1 MNYVIEFQNNL
12 QMKGNILFKLVLN
25 LIVLFNYTN
34 IISQSNTE
42 IFLLDIK
49 FKLDKI
55 EIYNVKKISNNKG
68 YNNQPIFVSN
78 DKILFTSERNLQNDI
93 VQYDSSEN
101 SLKYLTNTLTSEYSP
116 IRYKKNKVT
125 AVSLDKKGEQYL
137 RIYNVKD
144 NTFKIPFTDKIVG
157 YYNYSKKIKNQII
170 SSVLENNELV
180 LYTSNLK
187 TKEHTYIDN
196 NTGRSIHNIPKN
208 KFGEEKIS
216 YISKKDSIWNINYAD
231 LSSYKTKT
239 ITTTLNNNEDICWF
253 KDGSILTSNKNNLY
267 IFNSKLSKD
276 WKLLCSLEEY
286 GITNI
291 SRIAINPNN
300 DKLALV
306 NSK

>member
-1 MNYVIEFQNNL
+1 
-12 QMKGNILFKLVLN
+12 MKGNILFKLVLN
-25 LIVLFNYTN
+25 LILLFNCTN
-34 IISQSNTE
+34 IIAQSNTE

-49 FKLDKI
+49 FIKDKI
-55 EIYNVKKISNNKG
+55 EVFNVKKISTNKG

-78 DKILFTSERNLQNDI
+78 NKILFTTERNFQNDI
-93 VQYDSSEN
+93 IQYNSLDN

-116 IRYKKNKVT
+116 IKYKKNKIT

-137 RIYNVKD
+137 RIYNIKD
-144 NTFKIPFTDKIVG
+144 NTFNIPFTDKIVG
-157 YYNYSKKIKNQII
+157 YYNYSKKIKNLII
-170 SSVLENNELV
+170 SSILENNELV

-187 TKEHTYIDN
+187 TNEHTYVDN

-216 YISKKDSIWNINYAD
+216 YISKKDSIWNINYVD

-267 IFNSKLSKD
+267 IFNTKFSKD
-276 WKLLCSLEEY
+276 WILLCSLEEY

-291 SRIAINPNN
+291 SRIAINPDN
-300 DKLALV
+300 DKLVLV

>member
-1 MNYVIEFQNNL
+1 
-12 QMKGNILFKLVLN
+12 MKGNILFKLVLN
-25 LIVLFNYTN
+25 LIVLFNCTN

-157 YYNYSKKIKNQII
+157 YYNYSKKIKNQIV

-187 TKEHTYIDN
+187 TKTHTYIDN

>member
-1 MNYVIEFQNNL
+1 
-12 QMKGNILFKLVLN
+12 MKGNILFKLVLN
-25 LIVLFNYTN
+25 LIVLFNCTKF
-34 IISQSNTE
+34 IAQSDSE

-49 FKLDKI
+49 FKQDKI
-55 EIYNVKKISNNKG
+55 EISNVKKISNNKG

-125 AVSLDKKGEQYL
+125 AVSLDEKGEQYL
-137 RIYNVKD
+137 RIYNIKD

-157 YYNYSKKIKNQII
+157 YYNYSKKIRNLII
-170 SSVLENNELV
+170 SSVLENNQLV

-216 YISKKDSIWNINYAD
+216 YISKKDSIWNINYVD
-231 LSSYKTKT
+231 LSSYNTKT

-253 KDGSILTSNKNNLY
+253 KDGSILTSYKNNLY

-291 SRIAINPNN
+291 SRIAINPDN

>member
-1 MNYVIEFQNNL
+1 
-12 QMKGNILFKLVLN
+12 MKGNILFKLVLN
-25 LIVLFNYTN
+25 LIVLFNCTN

-137 RIYNVKD
+137 RIYNVKY

-216 YISKKDSIWNINYAD
+216 YISKKDSIWNINYVD

-239 ITTTLNNNEDICWF
+239 ITTTLNNNEDICWL

-291 SRIAINPNN
+291 SRIAINPDN

>member
-1 MNYVIEFQNNL
+1 
-12 QMKGNILFKLVLN
+12 MKGNILFKLVLN
-25 LIVLFNYTN
+25 LFVLFNCTKF
-34 IISQSNTE
+34 IAQSDSE

-49 FKLDKI
+49 FKQDKI
-55 EIYNVKKISNNKG
+55 EISNVKKISNNKG

-78 DKILFTSERNLQNDI
+78 DKILFTSERDFQNDI
-93 VQYDSSEN
+93 VQYDSSKK
-101 SLKYLTNTLTSEYSP
+101 SLKYLTNTQTSEYSP
-116 IRYKKNKVT
+116 IRYKKNKVS

-137 RIYNVKD
+137 RIYNIKN
-144 NTFKIPFTDKIVG
+144 NTYNIPFTDKIVG
-157 YYNYSKKIKNQII
+157 YYNYSKQIKNLII

-187 TKEHTYIDN
+187 TKEHTYVDN
-196 NTGRSIHNIPKN
+196 NTGRSIHNIPKY
-208 KFGEEKIS
+208 KFGQEKIS
-216 YISKKDSIWNINYAD
+216 YISKKDSIWNINYVD
-231 LSSYKTKT
+231 LSNYKTKT

-253 KDGSILTSNKNNLY
+253 KDGSILTSHKNNLY
-267 IFNSKLSKD
+267 IFNSKFSKN

-291 SRIAINPNN
+291 SRIAINPDN

>member
-1 MNYVIEFQNNL
+1 
-12 QMKGNILFKLVLN
+12 MKGNILFKLVLN

-49 FKLDKI
+49 FKLDEI

-144 NTFKIPFTDKIVG
+144 NTFKIPFTNKIVG

-216 YISKKDSIWNINYAD
+216 YISKKDSIWNINYVD

>member
-1 MNYVIEFQNNL
+1 
-12 QMKGNILFKLVLN
+12 MKGNILFKLVLN
-25 LIVLFNYTN
+25 LIVLFNCTKF
-34 IISQSNTE
+34 IAQSDSE

-49 FKLDKI
+49 FKQDKI
-55 EIYNVKKISNNKG
+55 EIFNVKKISNNKG

-116 IRYKKNKVT
+116 IRYKKNKIT

-137 RIYNVKD
+137 RIYDIKD

-157 YYNYSKKIKNQII
+157 YYTYSKQIKNLII

-187 TKEHTYIDN
+187 TKEHTYVDN
-196 NTGRSIHNIPKN
+196 NTGRSIHNIPKY
-208 KFGEEKIS
+208 KFGQEKIS
-216 YISKKDSIWNINYAD
+216 YISKKDSIWNINYVD
-231 LSSYKTKT
+231 LSNYKTKT

-253 KDGSILTSNKNNLY
+253 KDGSILTSHKNNLY
-267 IFNSKLSKD
+267 IFNSKLSKN

-291 SRIAINPNN
+291 SRIAINPDN

>member
-1 MNYVIEFQNNL
+1 
-12 QMKGNILFKLVLN
+12 MKGNILFKLVLN
-25 LIVLFNYTN
+25 LIVLFNCTKF
-34 IISQSNTE
+34 IAQSDSE

-49 FKLDKI
+49 FKQDKI
-55 EIYNVKKISNNKG
+55 EISNVKKISNNKG

-137 RIYNVKD
+137 RIYDIKD

-157 YYNYSKKIKNQII
+157 YYNYSKQIKNLII

-187 TKEHTYIDN
+187 TKEHTYVDN
-196 NTGRSIHNIPKN
+196 NTGRSIHNIPKY
-208 KFGEEKIS
+208 KFGQEKIS
-216 YISKKDSIWNINYAD
+216 YISKKDSIWNINYVD
-231 LSSYKTKT
+231 LSNYKTKT

-253 KDGSILTSNKNNLY
+253 KDGSILTSYKNNLY
-267 IFNSKLSKD
+267 IFNSKLSKN

-291 SRIAINPNN
+291 SRIAINPDN

>member
-1 MNYVIEFQNNL
+1 
-12 QMKGNILFKLVLN
+12 MKGNILFKLVLN
-25 LIVLFNYTN
+25 LIVLFNCTKF
-34 IISQSNTE
+34 IAQSDSE

-49 FKLDKI
+49 FKQDKI
-55 EIYNVKKISNNKG
+55 EISNVKKISNNKG

-93 VQYDSSEN
+93 VEYNSVDN
-101 SLKYLTNTLTSEYSP
+101 SLKYLTNTQTSEYSP
-116 IRYKKNKVT
+116 IRYKKNKVS

-137 RIYNVKD
+137 RIYNIKN
-144 NTFKIPFTDKIVG
+144 NTYNIPFTDKIVG
-157 YYNYSKKIKNQII
+157 YYNYSKQIKNLII

-187 TKEHTYIDN
+187 TKEHTYVDN
-196 NTGRSIHNIPKN
+196 NTGRSIHNIPKY
-208 KFGEEKIS
+208 KFGQEKIS
-216 YISKKDSIWNINYAD
+216 YISKKDSIWNINYVD
-231 LSSYKTKT
+231 LSNYKTKT

-253 KDGSILTSNKNNLY
+253 KDGSILTSYKNNLY

-291 SRIAINPNN
+291 SRIAINPDN

>member
-1 MNYVIEFQNNL
+1 
-12 QMKGNILFKLVLN
+12 MKGNILFKLVLN
-25 LIVLFNYTN
+25 LIVLFNCTN
-34 IISQSNTE
+34 IIAQSNTE

-49 FKLDKI
+49 FKQDKI
-55 EIYNVKKISNNKG
+55 EISNVKKISNNKG

>member
-1 MNYVIEFQNNL
+1 
-12 QMKGNILFKLVLN
+12 MKGNILFKLVLN

-49 FKLDKI
+49 FKLDEI

-187 TKEHTYIDN
+187 TKKHTYIDN

-216 YISKKDSIWNINYAD
+216 YISKKDSIWNINYVD

>member
-1 MNYVIEFQNNL
+1 
-12 QMKGNILFKLVLN
+12 MKGNILFKLLLN
-25 LIVLFNYTN
+25 LIVLFNCTKV
-34 IISQSNTE
+34 IAQSNTE

-49 FKLDKI
+49 FKQAKI
-55 EIYNVKKISNNKG
+55 EIYNVEKISTNKG
-68 YNNQPIFVSN
+68 YNNQPIFISN
-78 DKILFTSERNLQNDI
+78 NKILFTSERNFQNDI
-93 VQYDSSEN
+93 VEYNSLN
-101 SLKYLTNTLTSEYSP
+101 KSLKYLTNTLTSEYSP
-116 IRYKKNKVT
+116 IRFKKNKIT

-137 RIYNVKD
+137 RIYDIKN
-144 NTFKIPFTDKIVG
+144 NIYNIPFKDKIVG
-157 YYNYSKKIKNQII
+157 YYNYSKKIKNLII

-180 LYTSNLK
+180 LYTTNLK
-187 TKEHTYIDN
+187 TKQHFYVDN

-216 YISKKDSIWNINYAD
+216 YISKKDSKWNINYVD

-253 KDGSILTSNKNNLY
+253 KDGSILTSHKNNLY
-267 IFNSKLSKD
+267 IFNTKYSND
-276 WKLLCSLEEY
+276 WILLCSLEKY

-291 SRIAINPNN
+291 SRMAVNPDN

>member
-1 MNYVIEFQNNL
+1 
-12 QMKGNILFKLVLN
+12 MKGNILFKLVLN
-25 LIVLFNYTN
+25 LFVLFNCTKF
-34 IISQSNTE
+34 IAQSDSE

-49 FKLDKI
+49 FKQDKI
-55 EIYNVKKISNNKG
+55 EIFNVKKISNNKG

-116 IRYKKNKVT
+116 IRYKKNKIT

-137 RIYNVKD
+137 RIYDIKD

-157 YYNYSKKIKNQII
+157 YYNYSKQIKNLII

-187 TKEHTYIDN
+187 TKEHTYVDN
-196 NTGRSIHNIPKN
+196 NTGRSIHNIPKY
-208 KFGEEKIS
+208 KFGQEKIS
-216 YISKKDSIWNINYAD
+216 YISKKDSIWNINYVD
-231 LSSYKTKT
+231 LSNYKTKT

-253 KDGSILTSNKNNLY
+253 KDGSILTSHKNNLY
-267 IFNSKLSKD
+267 IFNSKLSND
-276 WKLLCSLEEY
+276 WILLCSLEEY

-291 SRIAINPNN
+291 SRIAINPDN

>member
-1 MNYVIEFQNNL
+1 
-12 QMKGNILFKLVLN
+12 MKGNILFKLVLN
-25 LIVLFNYTN
+25 LIVLFNCTKF
-34 IISQSNTE
+34 IAQSDSE

-49 FKLDKI
+49 FKQDKI
-55 EIYNVKKISNNKG
+55 EISNVKKISNNKG

-125 AVSLDKKGEQYL
+125 AVSLNEKGEQYL
-137 RIYNVKD
+137 RIYNIKD

-157 YYNYSKKIKNQII
+157 YYNYSKKIRNLII
-170 SSVLENNELV
+170 SSVLENNQLV

-216 YISKKDSIWNINYAD
+216 YISKKDSIWNINYVD
-231 LSSYKTKT
+231 LSSYNTKT

-253 KDGSILTSNKNNLY
+253 KDGSILTSYKNNLY

-291 SRIAINPNN
+291 SRIAINPDN

>member
-1 MNYVIEFQNNL
+1 
-12 QMKGNILFKLVLN
+12 MKGNILFKLVLN
-25 LIVLFNYTN
+25 LIVLFNCTKF
-34 IISQSNTE
+34 IAQSDSE

-49 FKLDKI
+49 FKQDKI
-55 EIYNVKKISNNKG
+55 EISNVKKISNNKG

-78 DKILFTSERNLQNDI
+78 DKILFTSERNFQNDI
-93 VQYDSSEN
+93 VQYDSSKK

-116 IRYKKNKVT
+116 IRYKKNKIT

-137 RIYNVKD
+137 RIYDIKD

-157 YYNYSKKIKNQII
+157 YYTYSKQIKNLII

-187 TKEHTYIDN
+187 TKEHTYVDN
-196 NTGRSIHNIPKN
+196 NTGRSIHNIPKY
-208 KFGEEKIS
+208 KFGQEKIS
-216 YISKKDSIWNINYAD
+216 YISKKDSIWNINYVD
-231 LSSYKTKT
+231 LSNYKTKT

-253 KDGSILTSNKNNLY
+253 KDGSILTSHKNNLY
-267 IFNSKLSKD
+267 IFNSKLSKN

-291 SRIAINPNN
+291 SRMAINPDN

>member
-1 MNYVIEFQNNL
+1 
-12 QMKGNILFKLVLN
+12 MKGNILFKLVLN
-25 LIVLFNYTN
+25 LIVLFNCTKF
-34 IISQSNTE
+34 IAQSDSE

-49 FKLDKI
+49 FKQDKI
-55 EIYNVKKISNNKG
+55 EISNVKKISNNKG

-78 DKILFTSERNLQNDI
+78 NKVLFTSERNFQNDI
-93 VQYDSSEN
+93 VEYNSIDN
-101 SLKYLTNTLTSEYSP
+101 SLKYLTNTQTSEYSP
-116 IRYKKNKVT
+116 IRYKKNKVS

-137 RIYNVKD
+137 RIYDIKD

-157 YYNYSKKIKNQII
+157 YYNYSKQIKNLII

-187 TKEHTYIDN
+187 TKEHTYVDN
-196 NTGRSIHNIPKN
+196 NTGRSIHNIPKY
-208 KFGEEKIS
+208 KFGQEKIS
-216 YISKKDSIWNINYAD
+216 YISKKDSIWNINYVD
-231 LSSYKTKT
+231 LSNYKTKT

-253 KDGSILTSNKNNLY
+253 KDGSILTSHKNNLY
-267 IFNSKLSKD
+267 IFNSKLSND
-276 WKLLCSLEEY
+276 WILLCSLEEY

-291 SRIAINPNN
+291 SRIAINPDN

>member
-1 MNYVIEFQNNL
+1 
-12 QMKGNILFKLVLN
+12 MKGNILFKLLLN
-25 LIVLFNYTN
+25 LIVLFNCTKF
-34 IISQSNTE
+34 IAQSDSE

-49 FKLDKI
+49 FKQDKI
-55 EIYNVKKISNNKG
+55 EISNVKKISNNKG

-78 DKILFTSERNLQNDI
+78 NKVLFTSERNFQNDI
-93 VQYDSSEN
+93 VEYNSIDN
-101 SLKYLTNTLTSEYSP
+101 SLKYLTNTQTSEYSP
-116 IRYKKNKVT
+116 IRYKKNKVS

-137 RIYNVKD
+137 RIYNIKN
-144 NTFKIPFTDKIVG
+144 NTYNIPFTDKIVG
-157 YYNYSKKIKNQII
+157 YYNYSKQIKNLII

-187 TKEHTYIDN
+187 TKEHTYVDN
-196 NTGRSIHNIPKN
+196 NTGRSIHNIPKY
-208 KFGEEKIS
+208 KFGQEKIS
-216 YISKKDSIWNINYAD
+216 YISKKDSIWNINYVD
-231 LSSYKTKT
+231 LSNYKTKT

-253 KDGSILTSNKNNLY
+253 KDGSILTSYKNNLY

-291 SRIAINPNN
+291 SRIAINPDN

>member
-1 MNYVIEFQNNL
+1 
-12 QMKGNILFKLVLN
+12 MKGNILFKLVLN
-25 LIVLFNYTN
+25 LIVLFNCTKF
-34 IISQSNTE
+34 IAQSDSE

-49 FKLDKI
+49 FKQDKI
-55 EIYNVKKISNNKG
+55 EISNVKKISNNKG

-78 DKILFTSERNLQNDI
+78 DKILFTSERNFQNDI
-93 VQYDSSEN
+93 VQYDSSKK

-116 IRYKKNKVT
+116 IRYKKNKIT

-137 RIYNVKD
+137 RIYDIKD

-157 YYNYSKKIKNQII
+157 YYTYSKQIKNLII

-187 TKEHTYIDN
+187 TKEHTYVDN
-196 NTGRSIHNIPKN
+196 NTGRSIHNIPKY
-208 KFGEEKIS
+208 KFGQEKIS
-216 YISKKDSIWNINYAD
+216 YISKKDSIWNINYVD
-231 LSSYKTKT
+231 LSNYKTKT

-253 KDGSILTSNKNNLY
+253 KDGSILTSHKNNLY
-267 IFNSKLSKD
+267 IFNSKLSKN

-291 SRIAINPNN
+291 SRIAINPDN

>member
-1 MNYVIEFQNNL
+1 
-12 QMKGNILFKLVLN
+12 MKGNILFKLVLN
-25 LIVLFNYTN
+25 LIVLFNCTN
-34 IISQSNTE
+34 IIAQSNTE

-49 FKLDKI
+49 FKKDKI
-55 EIYNVKKISNNKG
+55 EVFNVKKISTNKG

-78 DKILFTSERNLQNDI
+78 NKILFTTERNFQNDI
-93 VQYDSSEN
+93 IQYNSSDN

-116 IRYKKNKVT
+116 IKYKKNKIT

-137 RIYNVKD
+137 RIYNIKD
-144 NTFKIPFTDKIVG
+144 NTFNIPFTDKIVG
-157 YYNYSKKIKNQII
+157 YYNYSKKIKNLII
-170 SSVLENNELV
+170 SSILENNELV

-187 TKEHTYIDN
+187 TNEHTYVDN

-216 YISKKDSIWNINYAD
+216 YISKKDSIWNINYVD

-267 IFNSKLSKD
+267 IFNTKFSKD
-276 WKLLCSLEEY
+276 WILLCSLEEY

-291 SRIAINPNN
+291 SRIAINPDN
-300 DKLALV
+300 DKLVLV

>member
-1 MNYVIEFQNNL
+1 
-12 QMKGNILFKLVLN
+12 MKGNILFKLVLN
-25 LIVLFNYTN
+25 LIVLFNCTN
-34 IISQSNTE
+34 IIAQSNTE

-49 FKLDKI
+49 FKKDKI
-55 EIYNVKKISNNKG
+55 EIFNVKKISTNKG

-78 DKILFTSERNLQNDI
+78 NKILFTTERNFQNDI
-93 VQYDSSEN
+93 IQYNSLDN

-116 IRYKKNKVT
+116 IKYKKNKIT

-137 RIYNVKD
+137 RIYNIKD
-144 NTFKIPFTDKIVG
+144 NTFNIPFTDKIVG
-157 YYNYSKKIKNQII
+157 YYNYSKKIKNLII
-170 SSVLENNELV
+170 SSILENNELV

-187 TKEHTYIDN
+187 TNEHTYVDN

-216 YISKKDSIWNINYAD
+216 YISKKDSIWNINYVD

-267 IFNSKLSKD
+267 IFNTKFSKD
-276 WKLLCSLEEY
+276 WILLCSLEEY

-291 SRIAINPNN
+291 SRIAINPDN
-300 DKLALV
+300 DKLVLV

>member
-1 MNYVIEFQNNL
+1 
-12 QMKGNILFKLVLN
+12 MKGNILFKLVLN
-25 LIVLFNYTN
+25 LIILFNCTN

-216 YISKKDSIWNINYAD
+216 YISKKDSIWNINYVD

-239 ITTTLNNNEDICWF
+239 ITTTLNNNEDICWL
-253 KDGSILTSNKNNLY
+253 KDGSILTSHKNNLY

-291 SRIAINPNN
+291 SRIAINPDN

>member
-1 MNYVIEFQNNL
+1 
-12 QMKGNILFKLVLN
+12 MKGNILFKLLLN
-25 LIVLFNYTN
+25 LIVLFNCTKF
-34 IISQSNTE
+34 IAQSDSE

-49 FKLDKI
+49 FKQDKI
-55 EIYNVKKISNNKG
+55 EISNVKKISNNKG

-93 VQYDSSEN
+93 VQYDSSDN

-137 RIYNVKD
+137 RIYDIKD
-144 NTFKIPFTDKIVG
+144 STFKIPFTDKIVG
-157 YYNYSKKIKNQII
+157 YYNYSKKIRNLII
-170 SSVLENNELV
+170 SSVLENNQLV

-216 YISKKDSIWNINYAD
+216 YISKKDSIWNINYVD
-231 LSSYKTKT
+231 LSSYNTKT

-253 KDGSILTSNKNNLY
+253 KDGSILTSHKNNLY
-267 IFNSKLSKD
+267 IFNSKLSND
-276 WKLLCSLEEY
+276 WILLCSLEEY

-291 SRIAINPNN
+291 SRIAINPDN

>member
-1 MNYVIEFQNNL
+1 
-12 QMKGNILFKLVLN
+12 MKGNILFKLVLN

-187 TKEHTYIDN
+187 TKTHTYIDN

>member
-1 MNYVIEFQNNL
+1 
-12 QMKGNILFKLVLN
+12 MKGNILFKLVLN
-25 LIVLFNYTN
+25 LIVLFNCTKL
-34 IISQSNTE
+34 IAQSDSE

-49 FKLDKI
+49 FKQDKI
-55 EIYNVKKISNNKG
+55 EISNVKKISNNKG

-157 YYNYSKKIKNQII
+157 YYNYSKKIKNQIV

-216 YISKKDSIWNINYAD
+216 YISKKDSIWNINYVD

-239 ITTTLNNNEDICWF
+239 ITTTLNNNEDICWL

>member
-1 MNYVIEFQNNL
+1 
-12 QMKGNILFKLVLN
+12 MKGNILFKLVLN
-25 LIVLFNYTN
+25 LIVLFNCTKF
-34 IISQSNTE
+34 IAQSDSE

-49 FKLDKI
+49 FKQDKI
-55 EIYNVKKISNNKG
+55 EISNVKKISNNKG

-78 DKILFTSERNLQNDI
+78 NKVLFTSERNFQNDI
-93 VQYDSSEN
+93 VEYNSIDN
-101 SLKYLTNTLTSEYSP
+101 SLKYLTNTQTSEYSP
-116 IRYKKNKVT
+116 IRYKKNKVS

-137 RIYNVKD
+137 RIYNIKN
-144 NTFKIPFTDKIVG
+144 NTYNIPFTDKIVG
-157 YYNYSKKIKNQII
+157 YYNYSKQIKNLII

-187 TKEHTYIDN
+187 TKEHTYVDN
-196 NTGRSIHNIPKN
+196 NTGRSIHNIPKY
-208 KFGEEKIS
+208 KFGQEKIS
-216 YISKKDSIWNINYAD
+216 YISKKDSIWNINYVD
-231 LSSYKTKT
+231 LSNYKTKT

-253 KDGSILTSNKNNLY
+253 KDGSILTSHKNNLY

-291 SRIAINPNN
+291 SRIAINPDN

>member
-1 MNYVIEFQNNL
+1 
-12 QMKGNILFKLVLN
+12 MKGNILFKIVLN
-25 LIVLFNYTN
+25 LIVLFNCTKL
-34 IISQSNTE
+34 IAQSDSE

-49 FKLDKI
+49 FKQDKI
-55 EIYNVKKISNNKG
+55 EISNVKKISNNKG

-157 YYNYSKKIKNQII
+157 YYNYSKKIKNQIV

-187 TKEHTYIDN
+187 TKTHTYIDN

>member
-1 MNYVIEFQNNL
+1 
-12 QMKGNILFKLVLN
+12 MKGNILFKLVLN
-25 LIVLFNYTN
+25 LIVLFNCAN
-34 IISQSNTE
+34 IIAQSDTE

-49 FKLDKI
+49 FKQDKI
-55 EIYNVKKISNNKG
+55 EVYNVKKISTNKG

-93 VQYDSSEN
+93 VQYDSAEN

-116 IRYKKNKVT
+116 IGYEKNKVT

-137 RIYNVKD
+137 RIYNIKD
-144 NTFKIPFTDKIVG
+144 NTFKIPFKDKIVG

-208 KFGEEKIS
+208 KFGVEKIS
-216 YISKKDSIWNINYAD
+216 YISKKDSIWNINYVD

-239 ITTTLNNNEDICWF
+239 ITTTLNNNEDICWL
-253 KDGSILTSNKNNLY
+253 KDGSILTSHKNNLY
-267 IFNSKLSKD
+267 IINSKLSKN

-291 SRIAINPNN
+291 SRIATNPDN

>member
-1 MNYVIEFQNNL
+1 
-12 QMKGNILFKLVLN
+12 MKGNILFKLVLN
-25 LIVLFNYTN
+25 LIVLFNCTKF
-34 IISQSNTE
+34 IAQSDSE

-49 FKLDKI
+49 FKQDKI
-55 EIYNVKKISNNKG
+55 EIFNVKKISNNKG

-116 IRYKKNKVT
+116 IRYKKNKIT

-137 RIYNVKD
+137 RIYDIKD

-157 YYNYSKKIKNQII
+157 YYNYSKQIKNLII

-187 TKEHTYIDN
+187 TKEHTYVDN
-196 NTGRSIHNIPKN
+196 NTGRSIHNIPKY
-208 KFGEEKIS
+208 KFGQEKIS
-216 YISKKDSIWNINYAD
+216 YISKKDSIWNINYVD
-231 LSSYKTKT
+231 LSNYETKT

-253 KDGSILTSNKNNLY
+253 KDGSILTSHKNNLY
-267 IFNSKLSKD
+267 IFNSKLSKN

-291 SRIAINPNN
+291 SRIAINPDN